1 MFSYLSL
8 DTQARKKKKKQKEK
22 DKKQIKPNSFN
33 FSVHL
38 RGTYTIDIT

>member
-8 DTQARKKKKKQKEK
+8 DTQARKKKKKEK